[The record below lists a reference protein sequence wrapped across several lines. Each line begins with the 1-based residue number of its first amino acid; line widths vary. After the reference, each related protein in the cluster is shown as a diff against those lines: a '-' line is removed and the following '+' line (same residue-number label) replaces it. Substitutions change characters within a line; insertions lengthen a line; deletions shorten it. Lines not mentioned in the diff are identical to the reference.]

1 MSDLTIVI
9 IPLTIIPGVALIL
22 SSSAARF
29 NVVASQ
35 INKLYL
41 SQEKHDSYIVEKQ
54 LLRSRL
60 FTNILTC
67 LYVSIFCLFLSS
79 FTWIINATIFQEFI
93 YWEMIL
99 LLLFSMWIGFVLMSV
114 VLLII
119 EATVIRK
126 VIRRKIKLI
135 KINH

>member
-1 MSDLTIVI
+1 MSDLSIAI
-9 IPLTIIPGVALIL
+9 IPLTIIPWVALIL

-41 SQEKHDSYIVEKQ
+41 SQEKHDTYIVEKQ

-79 FTWIINATIFQEFI
+79 FTGIINASVFKDFP
-93 YWEMIL
+93 YWEVIL
-99 LLLFSMWIGFVLMSV
+99 VVLFSLGIAFVLMAV
-114 VLLII
+114 ILLIK

-135 KINH
+135 KQQN

>member
-29 NVVASQ
+29 NVVATQ

-41 SQEKHDSYIVEKQ
+41 SQETHDSYIVEKQ
-54 LLRSRL
+54 LLRSRI
-60 FTNILTC
+60 FTNVLTC
-67 LYVSIFCLFLSS
+67 LYISIFCLFLSS
-79 FTWIINATIFQEFI
+79 FTWIINATIFKEFV
-93 YWEMIL
+93 YGETIL
-99 LLLFSMWIGFVLMSV
+99 LWLFSMGIGFVLIAV
-114 VLLII
+114 VLLIK

-135 KINH
+135 KTRK